1 VSDLFDGYGKLL
13 QGFPDTLNPSFLL
26 TVLCSSEVLVSEAV
40 LQGLK
45 GFLLTSRT
53 FWDSMNHVSGTALQD
68 SDQICG
74 FLLVCAAVVLCYG
87 LKLAPEHSP

>member
-1 VSDLFDGYGKLL
+1 VGDLIDSYGKLL
-13 QGFPDTLNPSFLL
+13 QGFPDTRNPCFLL
-26 TVLCSSEVLVSEAV
+26 TVLCSSKVLVSEAV

-45 GFLLTSRT
+45 GFLFTSHT
-53 FWDSMNHVSGTALQD
+53 FWDSMYHIGGTALQD